1 MKYRLVIFDM
11 DGTLAD
17 SFPWFTRVL
26 NTVAERFRFRKIAAH
41 EVETLRGLGSREIL
55 DWLGVPLWKVPLI
68 AHHMRA
74 LKTQHLDDIPLFPGV
89 AEILADLAARGVA
102 IAIVSSDSEAN
113 VCRALGPANAGII
126 SHYACGSS
134 MFGKQAK
141 FSSVLRHCGIPAEQ
155 AIAIGDETRDIEA
168 ARAAGI
174 AFGAVAWGYSHI
186 DALRPH
192 APDYEFSRFD
202 DIIAQLA

>member
-17 SFPWFTRVL
+17 SFPWFARVL
-26 NTVAERFRFRKIAAH
+26 NTVAERFCFRKVAEH
-41 EVETLRGLGSREIL
+41 EVGTLRSLGSREIL

-68 AHHMRA
+68 ARHMRV
-74 LKTQHLDDIPLFPGV
+74 LKTQALDSIPLFPGV
-89 AEILADLAARGVA
+89 PAILARLAARDVA
-102 IAIVSSDSEAN
+102 VAIVSSDSEDN
-113 VCRALGPANAGII
+113 VRRALGPANARLVA
-126 SHYACGSS
+126 HFACGSS

-141 FSSVLRHCGIPAEQ
+141 FRSVLRRSGISAEQ

-174 AFGAVAWGYSHI
+174 AFGAVGWGYSHI

-192 APDYEFSRFD
+192 APDYVFSSFD
-202 DIIAQLA
+202 DIIALLA